1 MKKAILVLLI
11 ILLLLVT
18 GALLGARY
26 LTADVVTEQD
36 IELTIADGSGTS
48 LIGTQLANSGLVKD
62 ARGFSL
68 FAKFYEVDSQFKAG
82 SYAFPAGT
90 WSLEAICDMLV
101 AGGYSSNGEIRVTIR
116 EGLTVRETI
125 EVLVEAGL
133 GSTDVYYDYIQNA
146 DFSDYGFIPESTA
159 VVEPANRLEG
169 FLFPDTYMIAED
181 ATEQEIIDMLLNQFV
196 KVWTENGF
204 DAAIAESDYSLYQ
217 IVTMASLVEEEAQ
230 VAEDRPLIAGVFYK
244 RLDIGMNLESCATV
258 QFILGEPKY
267 PLLYEDL
274 EIDNPYNTYKNPG
287 LPPGPIAAPGLAS
300 LQAAVYPTESDYLYF
315 RARTDGSHRFS
326 TTLEEHETP
335 HDGDQ

>member
-68 FAKFYEVDSQFKAG
+68 FAKFYEVDNQFKAG

-217 IVTMASLVEEEAQ
+217 IVTMASLVEKEAQ